1 LADKILTTRSSI
13 EGERKL
19 VTVLFADVANYTS
32 ISEKLDPEEIH
43 RIMDGCFKILMD
55 EIHKF
60 EGTIN
65 QFTGDGVMA
74 LFGAPV
80 AHEDHAQRA
89 CYAALSIQGAIKAY
103 GNKILKDFGVEFKMR
118 IGLNSGPVVV
128 GAIGDDLRM
137 DYTAQGD
144 TSNLAARM
152 ESNAAPG
159 TVLISDNTHRL
170 VRDFFKFQSKG
181 QIQVKGKKTAL
192 EAYQL
197 LGTGEIE
204 TRIAASAARGLTR
217 FVGRRRELAAIKE
230 AFDKAESGQGQVLG
244 IVGEAGVGKSRLLLE
259 FCNILPEGRYTYLES
274 HCLHYG
280 SSMPYLPILDVFR
293 SFIGIKEGDPELV
306 IKKKMRERIVG
317 LDQNLKHV
325 IPPLQDLL
333 SLKVD
338 DEAYARLEPKQKR
351 EKTFEAIRDLL
362 VRGSLEQ
369 TLILAVED
377 LHWIDKTSE
386 EFLDYMIGWLPTTSI
401 LLILLYRQEYTHT
414 WGSKSFYNRIG
425 VDQLSAGTSTELV
438 KAILEGG
445 EVGADIRDLIWG
457 KASGNPF
464 FMEELTQSLMEN
476 GSILRL
482 DDQYILS
489 ANPSDIKVPDTVQG
503 IVAARM
509 DRLEEGLKG
518 IMQVASVIGRE
529 FAFRILHAITEMK
542 EDLKSHLLNL
552 QGLEFIYEKRLFPE
566 LEYIFRHALTQEV
579 AYNSLL
585 LMRRK
590 EIHEKIAQA
599 IETLYAERLEEFYEM
614 LAYHY
619 SKSENILKACDY
631 LKFSGDKARD
641 NFSTSEAYRFYREAV
656 NLLRDQPETHDNKST
671 RLDILRAM
679 AHPIRLLAYPED
691 SFEFFVEGERLAQD
705 LKDEKARV
713 RFQTSIGL
721 YYYVTVAGDSVKGR
735 EYLER
740 GLEASELTEEVEII
754 VPATADLIYSYII
767 EGNFKKICQLAPK
780 VIDLIEKTHKEHE
793 LFGRSES
800 LYSMLNGVYGMSLG
814 AIGKFVEGERFLEK
828 GLSLARDT
836 NNLYSIALAEMV
848 SGFFYYFQGDFAS
861 QVKHF
866 RSSIEL
872 LEKADYPVFL
882 GISWAFLGHGYLFLG
897 QSKKALRYAEKGMKI
912 NTDLGIPFLP
922 GLIHTTLS
930 AANLYLSHLEEALF
944 HAEQAV
950 SLSEKNKERFSEA
963 AARIGLGRIIF
974 AKDRM
979 KFEEANK
986 LMLRGLRMLDELQ
999 IKPIYAVGLLR
1010 LAELYTDAGQKE
1022 EGLKNLKNAEE
1033 MFKEMG
1039 IDYWLGKAQELW
1051 TRL

>member
-1 LADKILTTRSSI
+1 MKCPECQYENRENAKFCSECGCKYGIICRKCGHKIRPGSKFCDECGHELRKTKIPPPVNYSEPESYTPKHLADKIITTRSSI

-43 RIMDGCFKILMD
+43 QIMDGCFKILMD

-74 LFGAPV
+74 LFGAPI

-89 CYAALSIQGAIKAY
+89 CYAALSIQGAIEAY
-103 GNKILKDFGVEFKMR
+103 GNKILKDIGVEFKMR

-144 TSNLAARM
+144 TSNLAARI

-159 TVLISDNTHRL
+159 TVLISDNTYRL
-170 VRDFFKFQSKG
+170 VRDFFEFQSTG
-181 QIQVKGKKTAL
+181 RIQVKGKKTAL

-230 AFDKAESGQGQVLG
+230 AFGKAESGQGQVLG

-259 FCNILPEGRYTYLES
+259 FCNILPDGKYTYLES
-274 HCLHYG
+274 RCLHYG
-280 SSMPYLPILDVFR
+280 DSMPYLPILDVFR

-362 VRGSLEQ
+362 VRGSQEQ

-386 EFLDYMIGWLPTTSI
+386 EFLDYMIGWLPTTRI

-414 WGSKSFYNRIG
+414 WGSKSYYNRIG

-457 KASGNPF
+457 RASGNPF

-476 GSILRL
+476 GSILKH

-489 ANPSDIKVPDTVQG
+489 ATPSDIKVPDTVQG

-518 IMQVASVIGRE
+518 AMQVASVIGRE

-542 EDLKSHLLNL
+542 EDLKSYLLNL

-579 AYNSLL
+579 AYSSLL
-585 LMRRK
+585 LTKRK
-590 EIHEKIAQA
+590 EIHGKIAQA

-619 SKSENILKACDY
+619 SKSENMLKACDY

-641 NFSTSEAYRFYREAV
+641 NFSTSEAFRFYREAV
-656 NLLRDQPETHDNKST
+656 NLLRDQPETHDNKRT

-713 RFQTSIGL
+713 WFQIYIGL
-721 YYYVTVAGDSVKGR
+721 YYVTFAGDSVKGR
-735 EYLER
+735 EYIER

-754 VPATADLIYSYII
+754 IPATVDLIYTYIL
-767 EGNFKKICQLAPK
+767 EGKFKEICQVAPIA
-780 VIDLIEKTHKEHE
+780 IDLIEKTHKEHE
-793 LFGRSES
+793 LFGRSEN
-800 LYSMLNGVYGMSLG
+800 LYSMLNGLYGQSLG
-814 AIGKFVEGERFLEK
+814 TIGKFVEGKRFLEK
-828 GLSLARDT
+828 GLALACDI
-836 NNLYSIALAEMV
+836 NNLYSIALIEMTCGV
-848 SGFFYYFQGDFAS
+848 FYYFKGEFAS

-882 GISWAFLGHGYLFLG
+882 GLSWASMGHGYLSLG
-897 QSKKALRYAEKGMKI
+897 KTKKALRYAEKGMKI
-912 NTDLGIPFLP
+912 NTDLGIPFFS
-922 GLIHTTLS
+922 GRIHTIISDAHLHLG
-930 AANLYLSHLEEALF
+930 NLEKALF

-950 SLSEKNKERFSEA
+950 SLS
-963 AARIGLGRIIF
+963 
-974 AKDRM
+974 
-979 KFEEANK
+979 
-986 LMLRGLRMLDELQ
+986 
-999 IKPIYAVGLLR
+999 
-1010 LAELYTDAGQKE
+1010 QK
-1022 EGLKNLKNAEE
+1022 
-1033 MFKEMG
+1033 
-1039 IDYWLGKAQELW
+1039 
-1051 TRL
+1051 